1 MLGGLGLI
9 LGGVALGSGV
19 WRPIRA
25 AGRRRDLKLLRQ
37 GATVEDAD
45 FLVELLTHEE
55 VEPYLSA
62 ISVKDREGIV
72 AAIERSERE
81 PEAFGLFVVEVD
93 GRPAGTMRFEGG
105 FGPSRIAR
113 LGGLAIHPD
122 FRGRGL
128 GDEAACA
135 FQGHVRGPRLPPA
148 EAEVYGFNERSLA
161 HAERNGLVREGVK
174 RKAYWRHGDWADG
187 VVFGLLREDIGCRRP
202 STSSTSTWRGTT
214 RASAPATGSRSASAS
229 PTMPVSSSRAC
240 RSGRSGRERSSPL
253 TAAARLTT
261 RCGSSAEERPG
272 GVEATYPGRAG
283 EHGRPHAGRSRD
295 RDAGRHVRDALTLP

>member
-1 MLGGLGLI
+1 MKL
-9 LGGVALGSGV
+9 
-19 WRPIRA
+19 
-25 AGRRRDLKLLRQ
+25 RR
-37 GATVEDAD
+37 ATVGDAD

-55 VEPYLSA
+55 VEPYLSG

-81 PEAFGLFVVEVD
+81 PEAFGLFVIEVD

-128 GDEAACA
+128 GDEAARA
-135 FQGHVRGPRLPPA
+135 FQRHLFEDLGFHRL

-161 HAERNGLVREGVK
+161 HAERNGWVREGVK

-187 VVFGLLREDIGCRRP
+187 VVFGLLREDIG
-202 STSSTSTWRGTT
+202 
-214 RASAPATGSRSASAS
+214 
-229 PTMPVSSSRAC
+229 
-240 RSGRSGRERSSPL
+240 
-253 TAAARLTT
+253 
-261 RCGSSAEERPG
+261 
-272 GVEATYPGRAG
+272 
-283 EHGRPHAGRSRD
+283 
-295 RDAGRHVRDALTLP
+295 DA